1 MSSMGKYKIENSKFT
16 FDVDEL
22 FSDYSSI
29 KKFPIRPSRIEGLE
43 EILFQITEMRED
55 LPELVALVIYETPSY
70 QYVVENRKRN
80 YSSDVYLKIY
90 KIHRND
96 LREVISNSVVN
107 VSYLEEFIIQHIS
120 SNLEWNYL
128 PRTKI

>member
-1 MSSMGKYKIENSKFT
+1 MGNYKIENSKFT

-29 KKFPIRPSRIEGLE
+29 KKFPMRPSKIEGLE
-43 EILFQITEMRED
+43 EILFQITEMRDD
-55 LPELVALVIYETPSY
+55 LPELAALVIYETPSY
-70 QYVVENRKRN
+70 QYIVENRKGD
-80 YSSDVYLKIY
+80 YSNDVYLKIY

>member
-1 MSSMGKYKIENSKFT
+1 MHVMGNYKIENSKFT

-29 KKFPIRPSRIEGLE
+29 KKFPMRPSKIEGLE
-43 EILFQITEMRED
+43 EILFQITEMRDD
-55 LPELVALVIYETPSY
+55 LPELAALVIYETPSY
-70 QYVVENRKRN
+70 QYIVENRKGD
-80 YSSDVYLKIY
+80 YSNDVYLKIY